1 MTGTHEASSD
11 TTRTVPRWQRMLCA
25 VLVVIVCVLTPVSV
39 LAVWTRNTL
48 LDTNQYVET
57 VGPLA
62 KDAAIQ
68 DAVANR
74 VARTLQSQVDL
85 EQEIEDALPNRAAFL
100 APILAQ
106 GVETFAR
113 DATLRLMETEQFQNL
128 WNEIN
133 RRAHTQ
139 VVAVLTGEGGTR
151 IATEDGQVV
160 VRLGPIV
167 EEVRERLEN
176 LGIDI
181 FDQNGGGQRVSRQL
195 VLFQSDELTKIQ
207 GAVDLLEDVAYWLP
221 ILLLVMLAIAIA
233 ISPNRRRTVLRT
245 AIWIAVGMALLL
257 LLFNLGRTFYLDAV
271 TSAGADRDAAAA
283 AYDQILSFLRLSTRT
298 LFAVAVIV
306 AIGAWLA
313 GPGPLATRIR
323 ERART
328 IAQGGG
334 RAADFE
340 PAPLAHFVARYR
352 RALRVLVIGVA
363 LVVLI
368 ALNRV
373 TPLTVLVVAALVLVG
388 LLLIE
393 FLAYGVPA
401 DAEGPP
407 GGPPTDGGPS
417 GPAGPPP
424 TAPRRPAP
432 MPSATGPKRSG

>member
-1 MTGTHEASSD
+1 MTGTHETSSD
-11 TTRTVPRWQRMLCA
+11 TRPVPRWRRVLCA

-48 LDTNQYVET
+48 LDTDQYVDT

-68 DAVANR
+68 NAVANR
-74 VARTLQSQVDL
+74 VARTLQSQVNL

-113 DATLRLMETEQFQNL
+113 DAALRLMETEQFQNL
-128 WNEIN
+128 WDQIN

-139 VVAVLTGEGGTR
+139 VVAVLTGEGGDR
-151 IATEDGQVV
+151 IATENGKVV

-176 LGIDI
+176 LGIDV
-181 FDQNGGGQRVSRQL
+181 FDRSGGGERVSRQL

-207 GAVDLLEDVAYWLP
+207 GGVELLDNVAYWLP
-221 ILLLVMLAIAIA
+221 ILLVVLLVIAIA

-257 LLFNLGRTFYLDAV
+257 LLFNIGRTFYLDAV
-271 TSAGADRDAAAA
+271 TGAGADRDAAAA

-298 LFAVAVIV
+298 LFAVAVVV

-323 ERART
+323 ERARS

-334 RAADFE
+334 RAANFE
-340 PAPLAHFVARYR
+340 PAPLARFVARYR
-352 RALRVLVIGVA
+352 RALRVLVIGIA
-363 LVVLI
+363 LMVLI

-373 TPLTVLVVAALVLVG
+373 TPLTVLVVAALVIVG

-393 FLAYGVPA
+393 LLAYGVTT
-401 DAEGPP
+401 DAGRPS
-407 GGPPTDGGPS
+407 GGPPTGGRPS

-424 TAPRRPAP
+424 TPPRRPAP